1 MLNHQKEPKTQIETL
16 TLKDS
21 KVIAKMDLQAVKLDV
36 LQKIMSISKAS
47 LLEKIDKLLEDELIV
62 GYTVEG
68 QPLTK
73 ASYNLR
79 LAEAEEQLRSGNY
92 TTQEDLEKESENW

>member
-1 MLNHQKEPKTQIETL
+1 
-16 TLKDS
+16 
-21 KVIAKMDLQAVKLDV
+21 MDLQAAKLDV
-36 LQKIMSISKAS
+36 LQKIMSISKTS

-68 QPLTK
+68 KPLTK
-73 ASYNLR
+73 ALYNLR